1 MNPDAYIGQS
11 IDLDGYYGAQC
22 FDWANKWSEVLGHNR
37 FTGMNAYQIYGQQ
50 PESYTWVKNTPD
62 GIPPRG
68 AIVVWD
74 GGINNGPGHVAV
86 ATGEGDTNTFVS
98 LDQNWGQP
106 RVVPVR
112 HNYNHVI
119 GWGIP
124 KGIASNVTPQGGE
137 DVIVNDENNY
147 ARANKTHLDLRGR
160 PLDRSVFNAFVGK
173 DWLTFIE
180 TCEDDPEADNW
191 QHFASV
197 GAVAVRDAWDKQIY
211 SLQDQLKQA
220 TEALQEAKE
229 SGIVDKKTIADLQK
243 KVDELKPVQPPTQG
257 FTPSD
262 PVVSRTFIDKL
273 INYLYKGRFE

>member
-11 IDLDGYYGAQC
+11 IDLDGAYGAQC
-22 FDWANKWSEVLGHNR
+22 FDFANFWSQKLGYGR
-37 FTGMNAYQIYGQQ
+37 FTGLKASGIYGQQ
-50 PESYTWVKNTPD
+50 PENYTWVANTPD
-62 GIPPRG
+62 GVPPMG

-74 GGINNGPGHVAV
+74 DGINGTVGHVAV
-86 ATGEGDTNTFVS
+86 ARAGSDTNVLRTD
-98 LDQNWGQP
+98 DQNWGVQ
-106 RVVPVR
+106 RVIAVD

-124 KGIASNVTPQGGE
+124 KGNASNVTPQGGE
-137 DVIVNDENNY
+137 DVIVNDDNNY

-173 DWLTFIE
+173 PWLTFIE

-211 SLQDQLKQA
+211 SLQDQLKA
-220 TEALQEAKE
+220 ANDALAAAK
-229 SGIVDKKTIADLQK
+229 Q
-243 KVDELKPVQPPTQG
+243 KPVDLPPVKVEPPTQG
-257 FTPSD
+257 FTPA
-262 PVVSRTFIDKL
+262 PVPVPVESPAKPNQSIFDTL
-273 INYLYKGRFE
+273 IEAILSLFSKGKK